1 MVQGSAHKG
10 IPCASGVR
18 HLYRITGNRSTGRRR
33 EGHSAVPAHGVQEQ
47 AAAHGKQL
55 LCSGCPTAAL
65 PRQRPLFLGQSLKI
79 FSCAQTRRHKAF
91 SFHQLQKSQ
100 AYREAQILI

>member
-1 MVQGSAHKG
+1 MLFYLESGTLCVGRSA
-10 IPCASGVR
+10 
-18 HLYRITGNRSTGRRR
+18 LYVV
-33 EGHSAVPAHGVQEQ
+33 HSALCAC
-47 AAAHGKQL
+47 AAAGNSSLAAAQRL
-55 LCSGCPTAAL
+55 RSGSFTAAL
-65 PRQRPLFLGQSLKI
+65 QQPCRVRDLYLGAQSLKI

>member
-1 MVQGSAHKG
+1 MLFYLESGTLCVGRSAL
-10 IPCASGVR
+10 CVV
-18 HLYRITGNRSTGRRR
+18 
-33 EGHSAVPAHGVQEQ
+33 HSALCAGAVAGNSSL
-47 AAAHGKQL
+47 AAAQQLAAAALQL
-55 LCSGCPTAAL
+55 LCSGYLTAAL
-65 PRQRPLFLGQSLKI
+65 PRQSPLFGAQSLKI

>member
-1 MVQGSAHKG
+1 MRYALYIVRYAQALLQVTA
-10 IPCASGVR
+10 ASSSCF
-18 HLYRITGNRSTGRRR
+18 T
-33 EGHSAVPAHGVQEQ
+33 
-47 AAAHGKQL
+47 AALQL
-55 LCSGCPTAAL
+55 LCSGYLTAAL
-65 PRQRPLFLGQSLKI
+65 PRQSPLFGAQSLKI